1 MDEEEL
7 LGPLREKFGEA
18 LVKKGL
24 ELADGGIRLDRD
36 HRMINPGKGEFK
48 DFGMASIQKSES
60 KVQFD
65 FDRLSPHCMSCG
77 LSPGTVCHHNLA
89 VLIAANRQEFL
100 SDADVRRMSESIFG
114 LRERG
119 AQAARRVCPNCKQPL
134 EITSQVIC
142 PKCGRGVCRDC
153 YMKQQ
158 GMCNK
163 CYDINV
169 MGNKPKASLGD
180 VLGSLF
186 SRKRG
191 P

>member
-1 MDEEEL
+1 MEEEEL
-7 LGPLREKFGEA
+7 LSLLREKFGDA
-18 LVKKGL
+18 LVKRGL
-24 ELADGGIRLDRD
+24 ELADGGVRLDRD
-36 HRMINPGKGEFK
+36 HRMINPGKGVFR
-48 DFGMASIQKSES
+48 DFGMASIQRSES

-65 FDRLSPHCMSCG
+65 LESLVPQCMSCG
-77 LSPGTVCHHNLA
+77 LSAGTVCHHNIA

-100 SDADVRRMSESIFG
+100 TDEQVRKMSGSIFG
-114 LRERG
+114 VRERG

-153 YMKQQ
+153 YMSEQ

-169 MGNKPKASLGD
+169 MGNKPKAGLGD
-180 VLGSLF
+180 VLGGLF
-186 SRKRG
+186 RKKK
-191 P
+191 